1 MTELY
6 IPCYIMIFN
15 VCTLISYYKKN
26 KLFQFK
32 KKKKYSLFN
41 KINEL
46 MKSSTRVSNFNNL
59 ISLRSSTIFNSFHID
74 SLHSI
79 ENLSNATR
87 TLNFVLR
94 LKKKNLS
101 SSTIATKYIVEGSS
115 KSLLSGESKNHPPS
129 SWASRSFQGT
139 STTI

>member
-6 IPCYIMIFN
+6 TVLYYDFQ
-15 VCTLISYYKKN
+15 CTLISYYKKN

-59 ISLRSSTIFNSFHID
+59 ISLREVPQYLIRSTSILYIPLKIF
-74 SLHSI
+74 
-79 ENLSNATR
+79 R
-87 TLNFVLR
+87 TLQEL
-94 LKKKNLS
+94 
-101 SSTIATKYIVEGSS
+101 
-115 KSLLSGESKNHPPS
+115 
-129 SWASRSFQGT
+129 
-139 STTI
+139 

>member
-1 MTELY
+1 
-6 IPCYIMIFN
+6 MIFN

-59 ISLRSSTIFNSFHID
+59 ISPREVPQYLIRFTSILYIPLKIF
-74 SLHSI
+74 
-79 ENLSNATR
+79 R
-87 TLNFVLR
+87 TLQEL
-94 LKKKNLS
+94 
-101 SSTIATKYIVEGSS
+101 
-115 KSLLSGESKNHPPS
+115 
-129 SWASRSFQGT
+129 
-139 STTI
+139 

>member
-1 MTELY
+1 
-6 IPCYIMIFN
+6 MIFN

-59 ISLRSSTIFNSFHID
+59 SAKFHNI
-74 SLHSI
+74 
-79 ENLSNATR
+79 
-87 TLNFVLR
+87 
-94 LKKKNLS
+94 
-101 SSTIATKYIVEGSS
+101 
-115 KSLLSGESKNHPPS
+115 
-129 SWASRSFQGT
+129 
-139 STTI
+139 